1 VIDTE
6 ERRTYLGA
14 SEAAA
19 VVGLSPWG
27 SPVSVWSSKVGL
39 PMPEPEPSLR
49 MWLGTRMEPIL
60 RELYFS
66 RTGRNPRVH
75 QRLVRSKAHPFIA
88 AHPDYDRLEVKTA
101 RSDDGWGEDGTVVT
115 PDTMAVP
122 LHYFLQ
128 VQQQM
133 YVTGWEQ
140 SDLAVL
146 IGHDAFRVY
155 DVPRHQPT
163 IDGLVA
169 AEVEFWEEYV
179 LPRIPPPL
187 DGSDAAKEYLRCR
200 FPRDVE
206 PLRIATPEEAI
217 LLPLYLAA
225 KEVEKAGKAEADNL
239 GNQLRARIGDAKGIT
254 DGRYKATWTAY
265 EKAAYTV
272 APSSGRTL
280 RVNPVTP
287 KD

>member
-6 ERRTYLGA
+6 ERRTYIGA

-27 SPVSVWSSKVGL
+27 SPVTVWSSKVGA
-39 PMPEPEPSLR
+39 PAPEPEQSLR

-60 RELYFS
+60 RELYEA
-66 RTGRNPRVH
+66 RTGRKPRTH
-75 QRLVRSKAHPFIA
+75 QRLVRAKAYPFIA

-101 RSDDGWGEDGTVVT
+101 RSDDGWGEDGAVVT

-155 DVPRHQPT
+155 DVPRDQPT

-169 AEVEFWEEYV
+169 AEVEFWEDFV
-179 LPRIPPPL
+179 LPRIPPPM
-187 DGSDAAKEYLRCR
+187 DGSDAAAQYLRSR

-206 PLRIATPEEAI
+206 PLRIATPEEAVLMEQYDI
-217 LLPLYLAA
+217 ARGLA
-225 KEVEKAGKAEADNL
+225 KAAQAVVDGY
-239 GNQLRARIGDAKGIT
+239 GNELRGRIGDAKGVT
-254 DGRYKATWTAY
+254 DGRFRATWTAY